1 MSNDARTPGSDDG
14 RDPLEEML
22 RQLFGGQGP
31 DPDEVRR
38 AMEGLGGPGGVPFD
52 PSQLNPAMMQ
62 QAMAQFQAM
71 MSSGSGSDGPV
82 NWSLAKQAARQAVA
96 GEDPAVGSFARREVD
111 EALRLAE
118 LWLDGVTQTEPVGSV
133 GVAWSRAEWVEAT
146 MDQWRRLTEPVA
158 ISMSRAM
165 SAAIEQQLPG
175 QLPEGMDASLLGGLQ
190 PMLKNM
196 GGTMFGLQLGGAVG
210 ALGKEVLSGT
220 DIGLPVA
227 GHRLALVPVNIEEFG
242 DGLSV
247 PDDQIRIYLALRE
260 AARMRL
266 FLHSPW
272 LERDLYAAVE
282 QYAAGIR
289 LDTEGI
295 ERAELV
301 EPWAAVTDAGHQAV
315 LISPESGEV
324 QLFEHLDKADT
335 RPVDVTVGQASVG
348 DYDALVLPG
357 GVANPDALR
366 MDEEAVAFI
375 RDFVDSGKP
384 VAAIC
389 HAAWTLVE
397 ADRVQGKR
405 VASWPSLQTDI
416 RNAGGEWVDEEVVV
430 DGNLITSRNP
440 DDIPAFNRA
449 LLDALG

>member
-1 MSNDARTPGSDDG
+1 M
-14 RDPLEEML
+14 
-22 RQLFGGQGP
+22 
-31 DPDEVRR
+31 
-38 AMEGLGGPGGVPFD
+38 
-52 PSQLNPAMMQ
+52 
-62 QAMAQFQAM
+62 
-71 MSSGSGSDGPV
+71 
-82 NWSLAKQAARQAVA
+82 A

-158 ISMSRAM
+158 VSMSRAM

-295 ERAELV
+295 ERAAQSVDPMDPGSLQAVFDGASFIAAPDATQQAALDQLELLVALV
-301 EPWAAVTDAGHQAV
+301 EGW
-315 LISPESGEV
+315 
-324 QLFEHLDKADT
+324 
-335 RPVDVTVGQASVG
+335 VDVVVAEAARPLESAPALRETMNRRRASGGPAEQAFA
-348 DYDALVLPG
+348 ALVGLELRPRRLREAAAFWEHVTAEHGTEYREEIWRHPERQPTAEDLEDPAGYAGRRSAADASAESLDDELRKLLEG
-357 GVANPDALR
+357 GFGDAPR
-366 MDEEAVAFI
+366 E
-375 RDFVDSGKP
+375 G
-384 VAAIC
+384 
-389 HAAWTLVE
+389 
-397 ADRVQGKR
+397 
-405 VASWPSLQTDI
+405 
-416 RNAGGEWVDEEVVV
+416 
-430 DGNLITSRNP
+430 
-440 DDIPAFNRA
+440 
-449 LLDALG
+449 

>member
-1 MSNDARTPGSDDG
+1 
-14 RDPLEEML
+14 
-22 RQLFGGQGP
+22 
-31 DPDEVRR
+31 
-38 AMEGLGGPGGVPFD
+38 
-52 PSQLNPAMMQ
+52 
-62 QAMAQFQAM
+62 

-82 NWSLAKQAARQAVA
+82 NWALAKQAARQAVA

-158 ISMSRAM
+158 VSMSRAM

-260 AARMRL
+260 AARMRPV
-266 FLHSPW
+266 S
-272 LERDLYAAVE
+272 Y
-282 QYAAGIR
+282 
-289 LDTEGI
+289 T
-295 ERAELV
+295 
-301 EPWAAVTDAGHQAV
+301 
-315 LISPESGEV
+315 
-324 QLFEHLDKADT
+324 HLT
-335 RPVDVTVGQASVG
+335 LPTICSV
-348 DYDALVLPG
+348 
-357 GVANPDALR
+357 
-366 MDEEAVAFI
+366 
-375 RDFVDSGKP
+375 
-384 VAAIC
+384 
-389 HAAWTLVE
+389 
-397 ADRVQGKR
+397 
-405 VASWPSLQTDI
+405 
-416 RNAGGEWVDEEVVV
+416 
-430 DGNLITSRNP
+430 
-440 DDIPAFNRA
+440 
-449 LLDALG
+449 